1 MTDAS
6 RQPNVL
12 FIITDQHR
20 ADHVGF
26 AGNEVV
32 RTPNLD
38 AIAERGTVFESCWVS
53 NPVCMPN
60 RSTIVTGRMPS
71 AHGVI
76 GNDRSLDWGANTHI
90 RRFCEAGY
98 RTGLLG
104 KSHLQ
109 NGVSRIT
116 TNDSTEPPAV
126 ADPYPKGWN
135 EFEFEEL
142 YETGE
147 LDWPDSF
154 YGFDKIELSLD
165 HGANV
170 LGHHL
175 LWALERG
182 AEREDLVVPQ
192 TADNPKRRGSDA
204 WWQVYDPPYGEEF
217 HSSSFVA
224 DRTINFI
231 EEAVA
236 ERLPWL
242 AWASFPDP
250 HHPFTPPGQWYD
262 RHRPDDM
269 ELPATF
275 DDPLDGAPNYLKVFQ
290 SRSVHDMRQWVD
302 AIGATSPEVTRA
314 AMAANYGTI
323 EMIDDCVGQIMATIE
338 RLGQLDNTIV
348 VFTSDHG
355 DMMGDHGLLLK
366 GLMHY
371 RGTLQV
377 PLVIADPRRPAA
389 RTSSL
394 ASSIDLGSTL
404 LDLCGVSGYQ
414 GIQGRSLVPILDDPA
429 SSVRDEVLIED
440 DVNIDFAGM
449 VPARTRTLITDTHRY
464 TRHSTGEDG
473 LYELGTE
480 DDERTNLCGTE
491 PALRHEMVDHL
502 ADALLAHSDTARGI
516 YPAAR

>member
-1 MTDAS
+1 MTDAP

-26 AGNEVV
+26 AGNSVV

-38 AIAERGTVFESCWVS
+38 AVAARGTVFESCWVS

-76 GNDRSLDWGANTHI
+76 FNDRSLDWGANTHI
-90 RRFCEAGY
+90 RRFREAGY
-98 RTGLLG
+98 RTALLG

-109 NGVSRIT
+109 NGVSRLT
-116 TNDSTEPPAV
+116 ARESSESAAV
-126 ADPYPKGWN
+126 ADPYPSGWN
-135 EFEFEEL
+135 ELEFHELFEDGAPE
-142 YETGE
+142 
-147 LDWPDSF
+147 WPDDF
-154 YGFDKIELSLD
+154 YGFDTTELSLD

-170 LGHHL
+170 AGHHL

-182 AEREDLVVPQ
+182 GKREDLVVPQ
-192 TADNPKRRGSDA
+192 TADNPRRRGSDA
-204 WWQVYDPPYGEEF
+204 WWQVYEPPYDEEL

-224 DRTINFI
+224 DRAISFI
-231 EEAVA
+231 EEAAA
-236 ERLPWL
+236 EGSPWL

-262 RHRPDDM
+262 RHRPDDI

-275 DDPLDGAPNYLKVFQ
+275 DDPLDGAPKYLKYFQ
-290 SRSVHDMRQWVD
+290 SRTVDDMEQWVD
-302 AIGATSPEVTRA
+302 LIGATSPEVTKA

-323 EMIDDCVGQIMATIE
+323 EMIDDRVGQILAAVE
-338 RLGQLDNTIV
+338 RLGQTEDTIV

-377 PLVIADPRRPAA
+377 PLVIADPRRDAA

-394 ASSIDLGSTL
+394 ASSIDLGPTL
-404 LDLCGVSGYQ
+404 MDLCGISGYH
-414 GIQGRSLVPILDDPA
+414 GIQGYNLAPILEDPA
-429 SSVRDEVLIED
+429 ATVRRHVLVED
-440 DVNIDFAGM
+440 DIDMRFGGL
-449 VPARTRTLITDTHRY
+449 VPARTRTLVTASHRY
-464 TRHSTGEDG
+464 TRHSSGEQG

-480 DDERTNLCGTE
+480 DDERTNLAATDTS
-491 PALRHEMVDHL
+491 LRHEMVDHL
-502 ADALLAHSDTARGI
+502 ADALLAHSDTGRGVH
-516 YPAAR
+516 PTRS

>member
-1 MTDAS
+1 MTDAD

-12 FIITDQHR
+12 FIITDQQR

-26 AGNEVV
+26 AGNPVV

-38 AIAERGTVFESCWVS
+38 AIAERGTVFERCWVS

-76 GNDRSLDWGANTHI
+76 FNDRSLDWGANTHI
-90 RRFCEAGY
+90 RRFRVAGY
-98 RTGLLG
+98 RTALLG

-109 NGVSRIT
+109 NGVSRLA
-116 TNDSTEPPAV
+116 STDLSESPAV
-126 ADPYPKGWN
+126 EDPYSAGWDEL
-135 EFEFEEL
+135 EF
-142 YETGE
+142 YEHYESGA
-147 LDWPDSF
+147 LDWPEDF
-154 YGFDKIELSLD
+154 YGFDTVELSLD

-170 LGHHL
+170 AGHHL

-182 AEREDLVVPQ
+182 GKREDLVVPQ
-192 TADNPKRRGSDA
+192 TAENPKRRGSDL
-204 WWQVYDPPYGEEF
+204 WWQVYDPPYDEEF

-224 DRTINFI
+224 DRTISFI
-231 EEAVA
+231 EEAAA
-236 ERLPWL
+236 EGSPWL

-275 DDPLDGAPNYLKVFQ
+275 DDPLAGAPGYLKFLQ
-290 SRSVHDMRQWVD
+290 SRTVDDMAYWVD
-302 AIGATSPEVTRA
+302 AIGATSPEVTKA
-314 AMAANYGTI
+314 AIAANFGTI
-323 EMIDDCVGQIMATIE
+323 EMIDDRVGQILAAVE
-338 RLGQLDNTIV
+338 RLGQTGDTSV
-348 VFTSDHG
+348 VFTADHG

-377 PLVIADPRRPAA
+377 PLVITDPRREAA

-394 ASSIDLGSTL
+394 ASSIDLGPTL
-404 LDLCGVSGYQ
+404 MELCGVSGYH
-414 GIQGRSLVPILDDPA
+414 GIQGRSLAPILDDPA
-429 SSVRDEVLIED
+429 ASIRDYVLVED
-440 DVNIDFAGM
+440 DLDVDFGGPF
-449 VPARTRTLITDTHRY
+449 PARTRTLVTTTHRY
-464 TRHSTGEDG
+464 TRHSSGEEG

-480 DDERTNLCGTE
+480 DDERTNLAATE
-491 PALRHEMVDHL
+491 PTLRHETVDQL
-502 ADALLAHSDTARGI
+502 ADALLAHSDTARGL
-516 YPAAR
+516 YSSST